1 MTSAGKRKIQIAR
14 RELGLDDDV
23 YRSILARIAGVRSS
37 KELTPRQVGRVL
49 AEFERLGWEPK
60 PSSKPGT
67 KRAGRAAPKPSA
79 DREALVGK
87 IEAQLAAAGRPWEYA
102 DGMARRMFKVD
113 RVEWCETDQLR
124 GLVSALAYDA
134 KRRERQA

>member
-1 MTSAGKRKIQIAR
+1 MSSGGKQKIQIAR

-23 YRSILARIAGVRSS
+23 YRSILARTAGVRSS
-37 KELTPRQVGRVL
+37 KELTPRQIGRVL
-49 AEFERLGWEPK
+49 EEFERLGWVPK
-60 PSSKPGT
+60 PSSKTPA

-102 DGMARRMFKVD
+102 DGMARRMFKVE
-113 RVEWCETDQLR
+113 RVEWCDVDQLR
-124 GLVSALAYDA
+124 GLVAALSYDA
-134 KRRERQA
+134 KRHGREQ